1 MLSQAGY
8 EFIIQS
14 LESGCKDMAIKCQ
27 VLYGK
32 ASEFYDKDPVVT
44 ASIQDMQLFIRTIVK
59 YRFPPPK
66 KKKRQAHS
74 SLPPFSSYNSFC
86 RTEKPVSSTSFIL
99 HLYFRFHLP
108 TVENIPLVR

>member
-1 MLSQAGY
+1 MSSQAGY

-59 YRFPPPK
+59 YRSPPPK
-66 KKKRQAHS
+66 TNEAGS
-74 SLPPFSSYNSFC
+74 FELASLFI
-86 RTEKPVSSTSFIL
+86 VQFIL
-99 HLYFRFHLP
+99 QD
-108 TVENIPLVR
+108 

>member
-1 MLSQAGY
+1 MSSQAGY

-59 YRFPPPK
+59 YRFPPPPK
-66 KKKRQAHS
+66 KKEAGS
-74 SLPPFSSYNSFC
+74 FELASLFI
-86 RTEKPVSSTSFIL
+86 VQFIL
-99 HLYFRFHLP
+99 QD
-108 TVENIPLVR
+108 

>member
-1 MLSQAGY
+1 MSSQAGY

-66 KKKRQAHS
+66 KKEAGS
-74 SLPPFSSYNSFC
+74 FELASLFI
-86 RTEKPVSSTSFIL
+86 VQFIL
-99 HLYFRFHLP
+99 QD
-108 TVENIPLVR
+108 